1 MRVAYF
7 DAVGGAAGDM
17 ILGALVDA
25 GLEIDRLRGE
35 LEKLSLGDV
44 SVRVDRVSKRHISA
58 AQFEVVVAGRGE
70 HLHGHDHGDPG
81 RSLRDIQDLIER
93 SSISRSAKER
103 ALNIYRLLGEAEGR
117 VHGVPPAD
125 VHFHEIGALDSIV
138 DIVGAALAVELLRL
152 DAIYCSPLP
161 TGSGMV
167 ETRHG
172 LYPVPAPATLEVIA
186 AKEVPTRAS
195 VIASEQVTPT
205 GAAILAALASFE
217 QPNMRPQRVGYG
229 AGHADLPVP
238 NVLRV
243 WIGDTASDAGE
254 RLIVLQTNIDDMSPE
269 LSAHVLDRCL
279 REGALD
285 ALLVPVVMKKGR
297 PGVQLEVLCRPD
309 RLERMQEVVFAE
321 TTTLGLR
328 WWEVERLALRREHRV
343 VETPY
348 GPIGVTV
355 RLSAPGEERVSPEFE
370 DCRRAAAERSV
381 PLTEVYRAAMAAAGG

>member
-1 MRVAYF
+1 
-7 DAVGGAAGDM
+7 M

-25 GLEIDRLRGE
+25 GLDLDLLRDE
-35 LEKLSLGDV
+35 LSKLSLGDV
-44 SVRVDRVSKRHISA
+44 SVRIDRVTKRHISA
-58 AQFEVVVAGRGE
+58 AQFEVVIAGRDE
-70 HLHGHDHGDPG
+70 HLHSHEHSDAG
-81 RSLRDIQDLIER
+81 RSLSEIGDLIGQ
-93 SSISRSAKER
+93 SSISPTARER
-103 ALNIYRLLGEAEGR
+103 ALDIYRLLGEAEGK
-117 VHGVPPAD
+117 VHGVPVSE
-125 VHFHEIGALDSIV
+125 VHFHEIGAIDSIV
-138 DIVGAALAVELLRL
+138 DIVGAAIAVELLGL

-167 ETRHG
+167 ETQHG

-186 AKEVPTRAS
+186 ARRVPTRPS
-195 VIASEQVTPT
+195 RVESEQVTPT

-217 QPNMRPQRVGYG
+217 QPSMRPKTVGYG

-243 WIGDTASDAGE
+243 WIGETEPDAAE
-254 RLIVLQTNIDDMSPE
+254 RLVVLQTNIDDMSPE

-279 REGALD
+279 GEGALE

-297 PGVQLEVLCRPD
+297 PGVQLEVLCRPE
-309 RLERMQEVVFAE
+309 RLERIREVVFAE

-328 WWEVERLALRREHRV
+328 WWEVERLALPRERRL

-348 GPIGVTV
+348 GSIGVTV
-355 RLSAPGEERVSPEFE
+355 RLAGPGEERVAPEYE
-370 DCRRAAAERSV
+370 DCRRAAAERGV